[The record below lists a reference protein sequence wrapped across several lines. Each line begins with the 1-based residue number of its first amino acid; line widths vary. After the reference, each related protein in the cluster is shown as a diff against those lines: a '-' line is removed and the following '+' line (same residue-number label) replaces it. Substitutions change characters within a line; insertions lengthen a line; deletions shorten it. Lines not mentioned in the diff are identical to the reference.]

1 MRIESLLPPGQPG
14 KPWTLTL
21 EGGKTLRL
29 GEGVVIDF
37 ALYQGKDLEE
47 DLLADLEQAAFGAGL
62 REKAVSLLTG
72 RLLSAGTLRE
82 KLLAKGGSEAQ
93 VEDIIRWA
101 EDIGLLNDEEYA
113 KALARHYQAKGYG
126 IYKIKDE
133 LYRRQVPREY
143 WEEALAQLEA
153 PDEIIDRFL
162 AKKLTDP
169 EDRKQVKKASDA
181 LVRRGFTWS
190 QVSSGIER
198 FRRDFDDTHIGEHT

>member
-101 EDIGLLNDEEYA
+101 EDIGLLSDEEYA

>member
-47 DLLADLEQAAFGAGL
+47 DLLADLEQAAFAAGL

-101 EDIGLLNDEEYA
+101 EDIGLLSDEEYA

>member
-21 EGGKTLRL
+21 EGGKSLRVP
-29 GEGVVIDF
+29 EGLVIDF

-47 DLLADLEQAAFGAGL
+47 GLLDQLERAAFEAGL

-101 EDIGLLNDEEYA
+101 EDIGLLSDEEYA

-143 WEEALAQLEA
+143 WEEALAQLEE

>member
-1 MRIESLLPPGQPG
+1 MRIESLLPPSQPG

-47 DLLADLEQAAFGAGL
+47 DLLADLEQAAFAAGL

-101 EDIGLLNDEEYA
+101 EDIGLLSDEEYA

>member
-47 DLLADLEQAAFGAGL
+47 DLLADLEQAAFAAGL
-62 REKAVSLLTG
+62 RENAVSLLTG
-72 RLLSAGTLRE
+72 RLMSAGTLRE
-82 KLLAKGGSEAQ
+82 KLLAKGGSEEQ
-93 VEDIIRWA
+93 VEGIIRWA
-101 EDIGLLNDEEYA
+101 EDIGLLSDEEYA
-113 KALARHYQAKGYG
+113 KALARHYQAEGYG

-198 FRRDFDDTHIGEHT
+198 FRREHSDDF

>member
-14 KPWTLTL
+14 KPWTLCL

-29 GEGVVIDF
+29 PEGVVIDF

-47 DLLADLEQAAFGAGL
+47 EILADLEQAAFAAGL

-72 RLLSAGTLRE
+72 RLMSAGTLRE
-82 KLLAKGGSEAQ
+82 KLLAKGGTEEQ
-93 VEDIIRWA
+93 VEDIIQWA
-101 EDIGLLNDEEYA
+101 QRIGLLNDEEYA

-143 WEEALAQLEA
+143 WEDALAQLEE

-198 FRRDFDDTHIGEHT
+198 FRREYDYNA

>member
-47 DLLADLEQAAFGAGL
+47 DLLADLEQAAFAAGL

>member
-37 ALYQGKDLEE
+37 ALYQGKELEE
-47 DLLADLEQAAFGAGL
+47 DLLADLEQAAFAAGL
-62 REKAVSLLTG
+62 RERAVSLLTG

-101 EDIGLLNDEEYA
+101 EDIGLLSDEEYA

-143 WEEALAQLEA
+143 WEEALALLEA

-198 FRRDFDDTHIGEHT
+198 FRREFDDTHIGEHT